1 MPRFKSTC
9 FSVFNFNAIS
19 VFKFKKRNSFI
30 SISNNILNSCRHII
44 IRVFFLIIFIHGVD
58 QTLQQI
64 EFQNQQ
70 LIQLHIHVLMIPLN

>member
-30 SISNNILNSCRHII
+30 SISNIYGNRKA
-44 IRVFFLIIFIHGVD
+44 
-58 QTLQQI
+58 
-64 EFQNQQ
+64 
-70 LIQLHIHVLMIPLN
+70 